1 MLQIKIALGVCISNM
16 ITNETVSKIIKQLN
30 KEDADRIEY
39 RQLTKQIR
47 VKEIPISQE
56 LEDME
61 RMATIIKEN
70 PGILEFNVKQ
80 ILKFSGRRYVIC
92 RQNVKS
98 FYRGAITLG
107 RISRVFNYQEAVIE
121 KKVQEK
127 IA

>member
-1 MLQIKIALGVCISNM
+1 M
-16 ITNETVSKIIKQLN
+16 ITNEAVTKIIKQLK

-47 VKEIPISQE
+47 VKEIPTNQE
-56 LEDME
+56 YEDVK
-61 RMATIIKEN
+61 RMATIIKEH
-70 PGILEFNVKQ
+70 PGILEFDVKQ
-80 ILKFSGRRYVIC
+80 MLNFSGRRYVIC

>member
-1 MLQIKIALGVCISNM
+1 M
-16 ITNETVSKIIKQLN
+16 ITNETVSKLIKHLN

-39 RQLTKQIR
+39 RQLTEQTR
-47 VKEIPISQE
+47 VKEIPVNQE
-56 LEDME
+56 QEDME
-61 RMATIIKEN
+61 RMATIIKEH

-80 ILKFSGRRYVIC
+80 ILRFSERRYIIC

-107 RISRVFNYQEAVIE
+107 RLSRVYNYQEAVIE
-121 KKVQEK
+121 KTIQEK